1 MEAKITRFVNLF
13 YVFLVLNSTSYI
25 MDEVLPPQMGV
36 YTVTNNHKQ
45 VSFIEELKM
54 NKDLEFTLL
63 VEDSLQEDADRRI
76 LLVEVDE
83 ATFYRTKIGARVYVY
98 VTPLFHHIRF
108 CIDEHHPIL
117 KSSNP
122 YNFRYPTELKNFA
135 MPLFIIL
142 MAMLGYKLPGFE
154 AKFALFLFSSV
165 LTIVLRWL
173 MR

>member
-1 MEAKITRFVNLF
+1 
-13 YVFLVLNSTSYI
+13 
-25 MDEVLPPQMGV
+25 
-36 YTVTNNHKQ
+36 
-45 VSFIEELKM
+45 M

-63 VEDSLQEDADRRI
+63 VEDSFQEDADRRI

>member
-25 MDEVLPPQMGV
+25 LDEVLPPQMGV

-45 VSFIEELKM
+45 VSFTEELKM

>member
-25 MDEVLPPQMGV
+25 LDEVLPPQMGV

-45 VSFIEELKM
+45 VSFTEELKM

-165 LTIVLRWL
+165 LTIVLRWF

>member
-63 VEDSLQEDADRRI
+63 VEDSFQEDADRRI

>member
-13 YVFLVLNSTSYI
+13 YVLLVFNATIYVL
-25 MDEVLPPQMGV
+25 DEVIPPQMGI

-45 VSFIEELKM
+45 ISFTEELKM

-63 VEDSLQEDADRRI
+63 VEDSLKEDTDRRV

-83 ATFYRTKIGARVYVY
+83 ATFYRTKIGSRVYVY

-108 CIDEHHPIL
+108 CIDDRHPIL
-117 KSSNP
+117 KNTNP
-122 YNFRYPTELKNFA
+122 FNFRYPTEIQHFV
-135 MPLFIIL
+135 MPFFIIL
-142 MAMLGYKLPGFE
+142 LSILGYKLPGFE
-154 AKFALFLFSSV
+154 PKFALFLFTSV

>member
-25 MDEVLPPQMGV
+25 LDEVLPPQMGV

-45 VSFIEELKM
+45 VSFTEELKM

-63 VEDSLQEDADRRI
+63 VEDSFQEDADRRI